1 MALPLTD
8 SALVGTCLAFAAL
21 GLVAMT
27 SGSPAPAPAPV
38 VAAAP
43 TAPAPVVD
51 DAFGAQVRAYLMANP
66 EVIFEAVA
74 EYERRNVAAQADMD
88 QALIDLH
95 ADALFND
102 GHSWEGGNPE
112 GDIVLVEF
120 MDYKCGF
127 CKRAHAEV
135 KGFVRDDGN
144 VRLILKEFPILG
156 PESELASRFA
166 IAVHQVGGNDA
177 YARAHDALMT
187 TNDAITPEVLDR
199 IAQDTDFRDEYR
211 IHPRLRARRWP
222 GRNCRKP
229 ARLGQAR
236 QKPRAVLRNPARAH
250 PIAHRTHAP
259 ESRQASG
266 AGGSDGGCLGR
277 AVEADPCGSPW
288 RRCRPAGR
296 AVKADRLR
304 IRSGAV
310 SCGRRLGPMS
320 AQASRD
326 AGTRGGL

>member
-199 IAQDTDFRDEYR
+199 IAQDLELDLEQLRDVMGSAAVNDILSANRALAQMLQISGTPTFVMNSEFIR
-211 IHPRLRARRWP
+211 GFVPADGLAEIAASLR
-222 GRNCRKP
+222 
-229 ARLGQAR
+229 
-236 QKPRAVLRNPARAH
+236 
-250 PIAHRTHAP
+250 
-259 ESRQASG
+259 
-266 AGGSDGGCLGR
+266 D
-277 AVEADPCGSPW
+277 
-288 RRCRPAGR
+288 
-296 AVKADRLR
+296 
-304 IRSGAV
+304 
-310 SCGRRLGPMS
+310 
-320 AQASRD
+320 
-326 AGTRGGL
+326 